1 MSVAALQDQLR
12 QTLGRLEAAL
22 SSVEDSLVLTDFD
35 GRVEWTNRA
44 FDQFVG
50 HSRLHSLG
58 RRLSDLLPQ
67 RYVDGRPSSS
77 DCLLAWARQR
87 AGRCLWDFSPTPPR
101 RVYEVKWSP
110 VNLNP
115 VPSLVFVF
123 RDLSEITNAQDQ
135 ITRARDTLEEEVAAR
150 TRELKQARDE
160 ALAATGAM
168 SDFLSTI
175 SHEIRTPLNAVIGMT
190 DLLRDTALSAAQEE
204 LVQTIH
210 GSGELLLRLINDILD
225 LSKIEAKKMSIK
237 QDSFSLRSLALD
249 CCRMLDPAARSKGLQ
264 LECNFVGDPPDGL
277 IGDSLRVRQIILN
290 LINNAI
296 KFTPEGHVKLT
307 LGHHALSASRIE
319 LEIVVEDSGEGIS
332 PEFISRIFQDFTQDL
347 RHDHSSQIHG
357 TGLGLAICDRLC
369 RLMGGSI
376 SVESELGSGSRFQ
389 VRLPLSLSFSG
400 QSEAATT
407 TMPVDPALPAPRILV
422 AEDNRINQRVLQLLL
437 EKLNLSAEFVPD
449 GAAAVERIRA
459 GGIDLVLMDLQMPGL
474 DGLEATRE
482 VRAEVSQATDQP
494 YIVALTAYAFED
506 HQQECRLAGMQDF
519 LSKPVRRPDL
529 QACLARYGQWR
540 MANRDRDPARDPLPP
555 TPPAEPVAP

>member
-1 MSVAALQDQLR
+1 MSVVALQDQLR

-22 SSVEDSLVLTDFD
+22 SSVDDSLVLTDFD

-44 FDQFVG
+44 FDQLVG
-50 HSRLHSLG
+50 HGRLRSLG

-67 RYVDGRPSSS
+67 RYVDGKPSSS

-87 AGRCLWDFSPTPPR
+87 SGRCLWDFSATLPR

-115 VPSLVFVF
+115 APSLVFVF

-135 ITRARDTLEEEVAAR
+135 ITRARDTLEQEVAAR

-190 DLLRDTALSAAQEE
+190 DLLLDTPLSVAQQE

-225 LSKIEAKKMSIK
+225 LSKIEAKKMPIK
-237 QDSFSLRSLALD
+237 QDSFSLRTVALD

-296 KFTPEGHVKLT
+296 KFTAEGYVRLSLDCHT
-307 LGHHALSASRIE
+307 LSPSRIE

-347 RHDHSSQIHG
+347 RHDHSSQVHG

-400 QSEAATT
+400 QSATATT
-407 TMPVDPALPAPRILV
+407 TMPVDPALPPPRILV

-437 EKLNLSAEFVPD
+437 DKLHLSAEFVSD
-449 GAAAVERIRA
+449 GAAAVERIRE

-474 DGLEATRE
+474 DGLEATRQ
-482 VRAEVSQATDQP
+482 VRAEVSRAMAQP
-494 YIVALTAYAFED
+494 YIIALTAYAFED
-506 HQQECRLAGMQDF
+506 HQEECRLAGMQDF
-519 LSKPVRRPDL
+519 LSKPVRLPDL
-529 QACLARYGQWR
+529 QAALARYGQWR
-540 MANRDRDPARDPLPP
+540 MANRDQDPTRVPLPP
-555 TPPAEPVAP
+555 APPTDPVAP